1 MPITSSAHK
10 ALRVS
15 ARKKVFN
22 DRRKNTFKNAIKKIE
37 KLVKSDQKIEAKKLL
52 SVAYQ
57 AIDKATKRGVIK
69 LNNAAR
75 KKSRLARLTK

>member
-15 ARKKVFN
+15 ARKRVFN
-22 DRRKNTFKNAIKKIE
+22 DRRKNALKTAIKKIE

-52 SVAYQ
+52 PVAYQ
-57 AIDKATKRGVIK
+57 AIDKAVKKGIIK
-69 LNNAAR
+69 SNNGAR

>member
-15 ARKKVFN
+15 ARKRVFN
-22 DRRKNTFKNAIKKIE
+22 DRRKNALKTAIKKIE

-52 SVAYQ
+52 PVAYQ
-57 AIDKATKRGVIK
+57 AIDKAVKKGIIK
-69 LNNAAR
+69 SNNGAR
-75 KKSRLARLTK
+75 KKARLARLTK

>member
-15 ARKKVFN
+15 ARKRVFN
-22 DRRKNTFKNAIKKIE
+22 DRRKNALKTAIKKIE
-37 KLVKSDQKIEAKKLL
+37 KLVKTGQKAEAKKLL
-52 SVAYQ
+52 PVAYQ
-57 AIDKATKRGVIK
+57 AIDKAVKKGIIK
-69 LNNAAR
+69 SNNGAR